1 MSDLGREKQCNMS
14 RKYVGG
20 AQAREG
26 KSAKLGGQ
34 NQGNTC
40 KDCMKT
46 IPIQWLPLRPTIRR
60 LK

>member
-1 MSDLGREKQCNMS
+1 MSDLGQEKQCNMS

-20 AQAREG
+20 EQEE
-26 KSAKLGGQ
+26 KENPPSLEDE

-46 IPIQWLPLRPTIRR
+46 IPIQWLPLRPTV
-60 LK
+60 